1 METIDID
8 ETLGLALR
16 AHEATALQLVEA
28 EIAQNE
34 LAALEIGGR
43 LAELKSIIDSCRIT
57 KELMKRSK
65 NEQ

>member
-28 EIAQNE
+28 EIEQNE
-34 LAALEIGGR
+34 LAAIEIGGR
-43 LAELKSIIDSCRIT
+43 LAELQSIIDSCRIT
-57 KELMKRSK
+57 NKLIKESR
-65 NEQ
+65 NV